1 MATGDRDLTPILTA
15 RLELRP
21 FAPGDEDAML
31 EVFGD
36 AEALRFW
43 GPPLDRDAVHDRIA
57 HNREREA
64 QDGFARWA
72 IVLRASGELVG
83 DAGLTLTDVEGVA
96 EVELGW
102 VVRSDHHGLGIASE
116 AGSAWLD
123 HAFGDLGLER
133 IVSMIRPEN
142 VASRRVAEKLGMRV
156 EREASW
162 NDAPHLMFVLAGTAD
177 AGMPASYGSRV
188 RFPR

>member
-1 MATGDRDLTPILTA
+1 MQTGDRDPTPILTA

-43 GPPLDRDAVHDRIA
+43 GPPLDREAVQDRIT
-57 HNREREA
+57 HNRERQA
-64 QDGFARWA
+64 RDGFARWA
-72 IVLRASGELVG
+72 IVLRASGDLVG
-83 DAGLTLTDVEGVA
+83 DAGLTRTDVGGA
-96 EVELGW
+96 DEVELGW

-123 HAFGDLGLER
+123 HAFGDLGLDR
-133 IVSMIRPEN
+133 VVSMIRAEN
-142 VASRRVAEKLGMRV
+142 VASRRVAEKLGMRL
-156 EREASW
+156 ERSALW
-162 NDAPHLMFVLAGTAD
+162 NGAPHLMYVLERRG
-177 AGMPASYGSRV
+177 
-188 RFPR
+188 

>member
-1 MATGDRDLTPILTA
+1 MTTGDRDPTPILTA

-43 GPPLDRDAVHDRIA
+43 GPPLDRDAVRERIER
-57 HNREREA
+57 NRERQA
-64 QDGFARWA
+64 RNGFARWA
-72 IVLRASGELVG
+72 IALRASGELVG
-83 DAGLTLTDVEGVA
+83 DAGLTRTDVDGA
-96 EVELGW
+96 DEVELGW

-123 HAFGDLGLER
+123 HAFGDLELGR
-133 IVSMIRPEN
+133 VVSLIRAEN
-142 VASRRVAEKLGMRV
+142 VASRRVADKLGMRV
-156 EREASW
+156 EREVSW
-162 NDAPHLMFVLAGTAD
+162 NDAPHLMYVLERRG
-177 AGMPASYGSRV
+177 
-188 RFPR
+188 

>member
-1 MATGDRDLTPILTA
+1 MQTGDRDPTPILTA

-64 QDGFARWA
+64 QDGFARRA
-72 IVLRASGELVG
+72 IVLRASGDLVG
-83 DAGLTLTDVEGVA
+83 DAGLTRTDVGGA
-96 EVELGW
+96 DEVELGW

-123 HAFGDLGLER
+123 HAFGDLGLDR
-133 IVSMIRPEN
+133 VVSMIRAEN

-162 NDAPHLMFVLAGTAD
+162 NGAPHLMYVLERRG
-177 AGMPASYGSRV
+177 
-188 RFPR
+188 